1 MKYPELDLKLRKEI
15 KNIKFLLILLDRIDN
30 ELEEIKKSK
39 GTILVVRRILSFIH
53 KNQLDKDIQK
63 LSELLMKELQSES

>member
-1 MKYPELDLKLRKEI
+1 
-15 KNIKFLLILLDRIDN
+15 
-30 ELEEIKKSK
+30 
-39 GTILVVRRILSFIH
+39 LVVRRILSFIH